1 MRTSRVQGGR
11 EVVKEK
17 ISSGGTI
24 DWPSSDAMEAAVARH
39 RLIGVGTSVA
49 SLDDARAWYG
59 QYARERER

>member
-1 MRTSRVQGGR
+1 M
-11 EVVKEK
+11 KEK

-49 SLDDARAWYG
+49 SLGDARAWYG